1 MVAGRFRIV
10 VLADGE
16 LSVVSAAQFSYV
28 VHIVTASAVD
38 VDKPVGHHQAR
49 SYIYNKVEGN
59 HVPTEGGGCGY
70 ARGRALKNMDF
81 SFGLRHTFCNFAEQ

>member
-1 MVAGRFRIV
+1 MRLTASLIRERPVTTMVAGRFRIV

-28 VHIVTASAVD
+28 VHIMTAPVVD

-49 SYIYNKVEGN
+49 SYIYNKV
-59 HVPTEGGGCGY
+59 
-70 ARGRALKNMDF
+70 
-81 SFGLRHTFCNFAEQ
+81 

>member
-1 MVAGRFRIV
+1 MRLTASLIRERPVTTMVAGRFRIV

-49 SYIYNKVEGN
+49 SYIYNKV
-59 HVPTEGGGCGY
+59 
-70 ARGRALKNMDF
+70 
-81 SFGLRHTFCNFAEQ
+81 

>member
-38 VDKPVGHHQAR
+38 VDKSLGQLTDHGVMVVRQDDALGLLSATDEAGHPFGHDGRQ
-49 SYIYNKVEGN
+49 
-59 HVPTEGGGCGY
+59 GGKGFVQDDK
-70 ARGRALKNMDF
+70 GRD
-81 SFGLRHTFCNFAEQ
+81 RV